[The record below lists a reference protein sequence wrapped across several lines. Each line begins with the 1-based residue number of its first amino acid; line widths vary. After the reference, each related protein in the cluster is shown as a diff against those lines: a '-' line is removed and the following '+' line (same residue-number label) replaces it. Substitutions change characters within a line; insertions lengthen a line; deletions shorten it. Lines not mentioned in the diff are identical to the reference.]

1 MTTPTI
7 ESPPEQVKQQKQT
20 NPTGA
25 KPAPA
30 DTAKAAAN
38 DAAKP
43 TVVNS
48 AQPAAGDSAELTVTV
63 TAKPTVADGAN
74 QAAADSAKLTVTFT
88 AKPAPADGANQ
99 AAADGTTPAPADTA
113 KAAAND
119 AAKPAATD
127 GAKPAVANSAN
138 PDTAESEKKPA
149 DEKAKQAADEKAK
162 HEADEKAKQ
171 EADEKAKQAATR
183 RRLILMIVAGVVLI
197 AAAILI
203 WEVFFAAP
211 AVPASIV
218 VVSGRIE
225 GDDSAVASKTTGRI
239 LEVRVREG
247 DSVNAG
253 DTIATLDDAQIRA
266 REDQAR
272 DALSEAESKR
282 MAAEEQ
288 IAVLQ
293 EQLAQSRMQV
303 GQSKLDTEGHVGQ
316 AEADL
321 ATAQSELAQQLAAY
335 QIAAFNRDAYTRLA
349 KTGAVSEQQ
358 GLQASTTADQQLAVV
373 TASRR
378 RVEASRSQ
386 LTTAEATLSN
396 PGIRE
401 SQVAS
406 VRRQIAEQEAE
417 VASATAQT
425 EQAQAELAEA
435 EDNRKDLTIR
445 APFSGTVVTRGAE
458 PGEEVV
464 AGTAVITL
472 LDLSKVYLRGFVPEG
487 QIGKVK
493 VGQSARVYLDSNSK
507 KPIYAYVSRI
517 DPQATFTPENT
528 YFRDDRVKQVV
539 GLKLQLIGGFG
550 FAKPGMPV
558 DGEVLVQGD
567 KWPKVRR

>member
-1 MTTPTI
+1 MTTPAL
-7 ESPPEQVKQQKQT
+7 ESAPEQTEQKK
-20 NPTGA
+20 PTDPPGA

-30 DTAKAAAN
+30 DTAR
-38 DAAKP
+38 
-43 TVVNS
+43 
-48 AQPAAGDSAELTVTV
+48 
-63 TAKPTVADGAN
+63 
-74 QAAADSAKLTVTFT
+74 
-88 AKPAPADGANQ
+88 
-99 AAADGTTPAPADTA
+99 
-113 KAAAND
+113 AAAND
-119 AAKPAATD
+119 AAKPAAAD
-127 GAKPAVANSAN
+127 GAKPAVADTAK

-162 HEADEKAKQ
+162 Q
-171 EADEKAKQAATR
+171 EADEKAKQAADEKTKKAATR
-183 RRLILMIVAGVVLI
+183 RRLILMIVAGVVLL
-197 AAAILI
+197 AAAITI

-211 AVPASIV
+211 RIPESIV

-225 GDDSAVASKTTGRI
+225 GDESAVASKTTGRI

-247 DSVNAG
+247 DTVNAG
-253 DTIATLDDAQIRA
+253 DTIAVLDDAQIRA

-272 DALSEAESKR
+272 DALSEAEAKR

-293 EQLAQSRMQV
+293 EQLAQSRLQV

-358 GLQASTTADQQLAVV
+358 GLQASTTADQQFAVV

-378 RVEASRSQ
+378 RVEASQSE

-417 VASATAQT
+417 ATSATAQT

-458 PGEEVV
+458 PGEVVV

-507 KPIYAYVSRI
+507 EPIYAYVSRI

>member
-1 MTTPTI
+1 MTTPTL
-7 ESPPEQVKQQKQT
+7 ESTPEQTEQKKQT
-20 NPTGA
+20 DPPGA
-25 KPAPA
+25 KPDPA
-30 DTAKAAAN
+30 E
-38 DAAKP
+38 
-43 TVVNS
+43 S
-48 AQPAAGDSAELTVTV
+48 ARLAVTD

-74 QAAADSAKLTVTFT
+74 PAAAESAK
-88 AKPAPADGANQ
+88 
-99 AAADGTTPAPADTA
+99 
-113 KAAAND
+113 
-119 AAKPAATD
+119 
-127 GAKPAVANSAN
+127 
-138 PDTAESEKKPA
+138 PDPAESEKKAA
-149 DEKAKQAADEKAK
+149 DEKAKQAADEKT
-162 HEADEKAKQ
+162 
-171 EADEKAKQAATR
+171 KQATTR

-197 AAAILI
+197 AAALLI
-203 WEVFFAAP
+203 WKIFFA
-211 AVPASIV
+211 VPRIPNSIV

-253 DTIATLDDAQIRA
+253 DTIAVLDDAQIRA

-272 DALSEAESKR
+272 DALSDAEAKS
-282 MAAEEQ
+282 AAAQEQ

-293 EQLAQSRMQV
+293 EQLQQSRMQV
-303 GQSKLDTEGHVGQ
+303 GQSKLDTEGHVAQ
-316 AEADL
+316 AQADL
-321 ATAQSELAQQLAAY
+321 AAAQSELAQQQAAY

-358 GLQASTTADQQLAVV
+358 GLQASTTADQQAAVV
-373 TASRR
+373 AASKR
-378 RVEASRSQ
+378 RVEASQ
-386 LTTAEATLSN
+386 GELTTAEASLSN

-401 SQVAS
+401 SQVVS
-406 VRRQIAEQEAE
+406 VRRQISQQEAE
-417 VASATAQT
+417 VASVAALTQ
-425 EQAQAELAEA
+425 QAHAELAEA

-458 PGEEVV
+458 PGEVVV

-472 LDLSKVYLRGFVPEG
+472 LDLTRVYLRGFVPEG

-493 VGQSARVYLDSNSK
+493 VGQSARIFLDSSSQ

-539 GLKLQLIGGFG
+539 GLKLQLIEGFG

-558 DGEVLVQGD
+558 DGEVLVLGD
-567 KWPKVRR
+567 KWPKVRRK

>member
-1 MTTPTI
+1 MTTPTV
-7 ESPPEQVKQQKQT
+7 ENVPEQAEQKKQSD
-20 NPTGA
+20 PPDA

-30 DTAKAAAN
+30 EGAKLAAV
-38 DAAKP
+38 D
-43 TVVNS
+43 V
-48 AQPAAGDSAELTVTV
+48 
-63 TAKPTVADGAN
+63 AKPTVANSAN
-74 QAAADSAKLTVTFT
+74 QAAANSAK
-88 AKPAPADGANQ
+88 
-99 AAADGTTPAPADTA
+99 
-113 KAAAND
+113 
-119 AAKPAATD
+119 
-127 GAKPAVANSAN
+127 
-138 PDTAESEKKPA
+138 PDPAESDKKAA
-149 DEKAKQAADEKAK
+149 DEKAKQAADEETKR
-162 HEADEKAKQ
+162 
-171 EADEKAKQAATR
+171 AATR
-183 RRLILMIVAGVVLI
+183 RRLILIIVAGVILI
-197 AAAILI
+197 AAALLI
-203 WEVFFAAP
+203 WRVFFAAP

-225 GDDSAVASKTTGRI
+225 GDDSAVASKATGRI

-247 DSVNAG
+247 DTVNAG
-253 DTIATLDDAQIRA
+253 DTIAILDDAQIRA

-272 DALSEAESKR
+272 DNLSEAVSKG
-282 MAAEEQ
+282 AAAREQ

-293 EQLAQSRMQV
+293 EQLEQSRLQV

-321 ATAQSELAQQLAAY
+321 ATAQAELAQQQAAY
-335 QIAAFNRDAYTRLA
+335 QIAAFNSNAYTRLA

-358 GLQASTTADQQLAVV
+358 GLEASTTADQQAAVV
-373 TASRR
+373 AASKR
-378 RVEASRSQ
+378 RVEASQ
-386 LTTAEATLSN
+386 GALTTAEASLSN

-406 VRRQIAEQEAE
+406 VRRQIAQQEAE

-425 EQAQAELAEA
+425 DQARAELAEA
-435 EDNRKDLTIR
+435 GDNRKDLTIR
-445 APFSGTVVTRGAE
+445 APFSGTVVTRAAE
-458 PGEEVV
+458 PGEVVV

-472 LDLSKVYLRGFVPEG
+472 LDLTKVYLRGFVPEG

-493 VGQSARVYLDSNSK
+493 VGQSARVFLDSSSQ

-558 DGEVLVQGD
+558 DGEVLVEGD
-567 KWPKVRR
+567 KWPKVKRK

>member
-1 MTTPTI
+1 MTAPTI
-7 ESPPEQVKQQKQT
+7 ESPPEQAEQKKQT
-20 NPTGA
+20 DPPGA

-30 DTAKAAAN
+30 ENAKLAAT

-43 TVVNS
+43 TV
-48 AQPAAGDSAELTVTV
+48 A
-63 TAKPTVADGAN
+63 
-74 QAAADSAKLTVTFT
+74 
-88 AKPAPADGANQ
+88 
-99 AAADGTTPAPADTA
+99 
-113 KAAAND
+113 
-119 AAKPAATD
+119 D
-127 GAKPAVANSAN
+127 GAKPAVANSAK
-138 PDTAESEKKPA
+138 PDTAESEKKAA

-162 HEADEKAKQ
+162 
-171 EADEKAKQAATR
+171 QAATR
-183 RRLILMIVAGVVLI
+183 RRRIMMIVAGVVLI
-197 AAAILI
+197 GAAILI
-203 WEVFFAAP
+203 WRVFFAAP

-253 DTIATLDDAQIRA
+253 DMIAILDDAQIRA

-272 DALSEAESKR
+272 DALSEAEAKR

-293 EQLAQSRMQV
+293 EQLAQSRLQV
-303 GQSKLDTEGHVGQ
+303 GQSRLDTEGHVGQ
-316 AEADL
+316 AQADL

-378 RVEASRSQ
+378 RVEASQSE

-406 VRRQIAEQEAE
+406 VRRQIAQQEAE

-458 PGEEVV
+458 PGEVVV

-487 QIGKVK
+487 QIGKVR
-493 VGQSARVYLDSNSK
+493 VGQSARVYLDSNSN

-567 KWPKVRR
+567 KWPKVKR